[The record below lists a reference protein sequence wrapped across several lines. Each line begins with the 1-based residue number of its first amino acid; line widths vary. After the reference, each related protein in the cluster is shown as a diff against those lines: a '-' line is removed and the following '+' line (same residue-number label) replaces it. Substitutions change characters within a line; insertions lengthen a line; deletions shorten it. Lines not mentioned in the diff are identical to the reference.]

1 MASSTRM
8 QGTSKTFAYWRKIW
22 VRIPIDAPQEYN
34 RQAVIS
40 TGTLFQVKESQSNRD
55 IISKNHTL
63 QRLQ

>member
-22 VRIPIDAPQEYN
+22 VRIPIYAPQEYN

-40 TGTLFQVKESQSNRD
+40 TGTLFQVKESQYNRD
-55 IISKNHTL
+55 II
-63 QRLQ
+63 